1 MMYDASGPVSRVLS
15 STAIY
20 LGAPLPVRSSHLPG
34 ETGPV
39 VFPSTVLLRIE
50 FTAPVASTPAGEL
63 LPHLSTLTQGRP
75 GRYLSVALV
84 LKSPS
89 AGVTRY
95 PCPMEPGLSS
105 RTAFR
110 PVRAAVQPTC
120 SPILSHRRRLVNR
133 PTAHV
138 SQAPPG
144 DPRHLDQSMGPAR
157 DGRRAPAP
165 RRPTQRY
172 RCRPP
177 LSDRTP
183 DRWRSGPHQ
192 TV

>member
-1 MMYDASGPVSRVLS
+1 MMYGASEPISRVLS

-50 FTAPVASTPAGEL
+50 FTAPDASTPAGEL
-63 LPHLSTLTQGRP
+63 LPHLSTLTQGDP

-110 PVRAAVQPTC
+110 PARAAVQLACPT
-120 SPILSHRRRLVNR
+120 ILSHPRRLVNR
-133 PTAHV
+133 PSAHV
-138 SQAPPG
+138 SQAPP
-144 DPRHLDQSMGPAR
+144 DVPRHLDQSRGPAR
-157 DGRRAPAP
+157 DGRRSPLPRAGRRGVSVWSPA
-165 RRPTQRY
+165 QR
-172 RCRPP
+172 
-177 LSDRTP
+177 
-183 DRWRSGPHQ
+183 
-192 TV
+192 